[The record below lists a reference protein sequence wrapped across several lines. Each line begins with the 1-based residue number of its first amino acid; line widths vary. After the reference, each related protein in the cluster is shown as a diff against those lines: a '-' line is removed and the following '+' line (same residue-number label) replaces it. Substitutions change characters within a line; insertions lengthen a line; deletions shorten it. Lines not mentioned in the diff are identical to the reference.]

1 MEIILSNI
9 FVGVLT
15 NPLFW
20 VMMNSDRNSRSGEKK
35 MTYTVASEPK
45 IQSEYSDNY
54 ETVLTINVRRD
65 GVTGEVWICAGVP
78 EYLRGSSDA
87 ARSQDGYTDVWAF
100 GDSVDTWLDPTLQVS
115 DEDGSYQTVQ
125 DEILAAVKSAAMDA
139 HYATVTA

>member
-1 MEIILSNI
+1 
-9 FVGVLT
+9 
-15 NPLFW
+15 
-20 VMMNSDRNSRSGEKK
+20 

-54 ETVLTINVRRD
+54 ETVLTINVRRAD

-78 EYLRGSSDA
+78 EYLRGSSDT

-100 GDSVDTWLDPTLQVS
+100 GDSVDTWLDLTLQVS